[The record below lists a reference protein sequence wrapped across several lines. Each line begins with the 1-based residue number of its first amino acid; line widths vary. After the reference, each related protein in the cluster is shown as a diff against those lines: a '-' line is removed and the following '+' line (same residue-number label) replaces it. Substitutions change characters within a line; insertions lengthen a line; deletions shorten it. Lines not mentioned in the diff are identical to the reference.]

1 MLLFIS
7 TPAYI
12 LLIYAVNIRN
22 IFLLTAEDNKI
33 VLIMHVLLLFVNAF
47 GLALVWFRRAK
58 TVHEIQR
65 YHFGVVFVV
74 YMVWIFATIFF
85 IVTVIKTGGHPIL
98 IFLGILSWSS
108 SFLFPPRVLVVT
120 HIILVGSLWTIMA
133 TFALPTDNARF
144 TSEALIASFTTSV
157 VLVVSGTVLFKTT
170 VEAFRQQK
178 IVEEERNTISRLN
191 LETEALNQ
199 ELFHRQDILEEQA
212 REIEIINTQLQEQ
225 NQTLF
230 DLNIEKNE
238 LMEIVAHDLK
248 NPIGAVRSFAELM
261 QEGYVLPEDIP
272 STSEKIAQTANRM
285 LDLVTNLLDI
295 NRLESGAAQFTIV
308 KIDTLPIVKTI
319 VENYRSQAAQK
330 NISIYLASETAQT
343 RVLAD
348 EQALQ
353 QVLDNILSN
362 AVKYSPHGKNVFVR
376 IKASIDAVRVEIQDE
391 GEGISPDD
399 MKKLFGKFARLTAR
413 PTGGEHSTGLGLSIV
428 KKMMEAMNGK
438 VWCESEVGDGLPTGA
453 TFIVELPM
461 ATT

>member
-1 MLLFIS
+1 
-7 TPAYI
+7 
-12 LLIYAVNIRN
+12 
-22 IFLLTAEDNKI
+22 
-33 VLIMHVLLLFVNAF
+33 
-47 GLALVWFRRAK
+47 
-58 TVHEIQR
+58 
-65 YHFGVVFVV
+65 
-74 YMVWIFATIFF
+74 
-85 IVTVIKTGGHPIL
+85 
-98 IFLGILSWSS
+98 
-108 SFLFPPRVLVVT
+108 VT